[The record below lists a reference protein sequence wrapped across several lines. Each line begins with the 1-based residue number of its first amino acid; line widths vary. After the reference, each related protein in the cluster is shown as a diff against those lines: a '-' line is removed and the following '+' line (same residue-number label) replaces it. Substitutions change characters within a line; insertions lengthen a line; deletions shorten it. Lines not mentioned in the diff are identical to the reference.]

1 MCASMAP
8 LADFDVYILITHLF
22 SIHTVVLFLQE
33 QRENKYKVAFF
44 NSDDIQK
51 LSFSIQKPNQVEASA
66 KIKQLNP

>member
-1 MCASMAP
+1 MAP

-22 SIHTVVLFLQE
+22 SSHTVVLFLQE

-44 NSDDIQK
+44 NGDGIQK
-51 LSFSIQKPNQVEASA
+51 SFSIQKPNQVEASA

>member
-1 MCASMAP
+1 MTP

-22 SIHTVVLFLQE
+22 SSHTVVLFLQE

-44 NSDDIQK
+44 NSDGIQT